1 MDALLSYLLKSTI
14 CFSALFLPFL
24 LLLRRDKSFTVN
36 RWLLVAIM
44 LMSIILPAIDYRLPK
59 MIGNSLPIHE
69 KMDYGEIVTSIKDT
83 TSVTLTIIYTVGF
96 CLAFLWHT
104 RGLYTLYRVLRK
116 DTIFDT
122 YIDDGV
128 ALRYLTT
135 EGASF
140 SWMNTVVISQND
152 MEQNKEA
159 ILIHELA
166 HIHLHHSCDKIL
178 MVILQTLQWFNPLVW
193 LVNDVMNELHEYE
206 ADAKVVS
213 SGIDK
218 SQYQMLLIS
227 KITSPSMLTFANG
240 LNMSNVK
247 DRIVMMNKQSHRFL
261 SAMRQ
266 SLLMPAVVM
275 IIAILA
281 TYTTNKKLPEILKD
295 VVISDLQPIAE
306 ETCVPSLRQLHVKNS
321 IHNSNTPE
329 PAQEMPEVAD
339 ASIEDEKLPTS
350 EEQFVTM
357 MHESQNASHN
367 ISRRNE
373 TDVIKSVIAEYI
385 NNKNKE

>member
-69 KMDYGEIVTSIKDT
+69 KMDYEEIVTSIKDT
-83 TSVTLTIIYTVGF
+83 TSFTLTIIYTVGF

-104 RGLYTLYRVLRK
+104 RGLYTLYRILRK

-227 KITSPSMLTFANG
+227 KITSPRMLTFANG

-281 TYTTNKKLPEILKD
+281 TYTTSKKLPEILNE
-295 VVISDLQPIAE
+295 VTIPDLQPIAE
-306 ETCVPSLRQLHVKNS
+306 ETYVPTSRQLHVKNS
-321 IHNSNTPE
+321 IRNSQK
-329 PAQEMPEVAD
+329 PAQEMPEVAE
-339 ASIEDEKLPTS
+339 AAAVEEEIRHTP

-357 MHESQNASHN
+357 MYKSQNASHN
-367 ISRRNE
+367 ITRRNE

-385 NNKNKE
+385 NNNKQE

>member
-1 MDALLSYLLKSTI
+1 
-14 CFSALFLPFL
+14 
-24 LLLRRDKSFTVN
+24 
-36 RWLLVAIM
+36 M
-44 LMSIILPAIDYRLPK
+44 LMSIILPAIDYRLPN
-59 MIGNSLPIHE
+59 MVGNSLPIRE
-69 KMDYGEIVTSIKDT
+69 KIDYREIVISIKDT
-83 TSVTLTIIYTVGF
+83 TLVTLTTIYTVGF

-104 RGLYTLYRVLRK
+104 RGLYTLYRVLRR

-122 YIDDGV
+122 YIDNGV
-128 ALRYLTT
+128 ALHYLTT

-213 SGIDK
+213 SGINK

-247 DRIVMMNKQSHRFL
+247 NRIVMMNKQSHRFL

-266 SLLMPAVVM
+266 SLLMPVVM
-275 IIAILA
+275 MVMAILA

-306 ETCVPSLRQLHVKNS
+306 ETCVPSSRQLHVKNS